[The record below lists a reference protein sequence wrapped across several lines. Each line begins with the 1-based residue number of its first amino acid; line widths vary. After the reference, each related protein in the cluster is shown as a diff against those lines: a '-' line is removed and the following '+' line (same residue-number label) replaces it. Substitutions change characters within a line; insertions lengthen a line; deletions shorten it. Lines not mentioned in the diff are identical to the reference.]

1 MKRKSLLIVL
11 VMLMVF
17 AAGQVFAEYNREVV
31 VDAMRTN
38 GALMGKLKTA
48 LAENHHFDAAEALRG
63 IAQAEK
69 TLISQ
74 VPPKGSKA
82 EWDRIH
88 NEIISAAFKGIG
100 AIGDKDMDKVNVH
113 VGEIGALIQ
122 QGHTT
127 FR

>member
-1 MKRKSLLIVL
+1 
-11 VMLMVF
+11 MLMVF

-31 VDAMRTN
+31 VDAMSTN

-48 LAENHHFDAAEALRG
+48 LAENNHFDAAEALMG